1 MAEALHAWAD
11 VAHRH
16 YRGYHISRLEIED
29 EGWRLTV
36 SLRARSLNPARAMR
50 RSSMTEPAIPRTL
63 TRKKDGAEWP
73 TQGRWTYEDYLRLPD
88 DGNRYEVIR
97 GHLYVTAAPVY
108 VHQFAVLKLGRF
120 FDEHVYDP
128 GLGVV
133 LSAPFDVKLP
143 FGIASPV
150 QPDVVVFLSGN
161 EPRPGDK
168 NFVGVPDVVIE
179 VLSGRTR
186 RRDETLKLQAY
197 QEAGVP
203 EYWLVD
209 PDARTVRAYTLEKGK
224 GYTELCRGGEG
235 DRVHSAVLPGFELAV
250 ADLFPRQK

>member
-1 MAEALHAWAD
+1 
-11 VAHRH
+11 
-16 YRGYHISRLEIED
+16 
-29 EGWRLTV
+29 
-36 SLRARSLNPARAMR
+36 
-50 RSSMTEPAIPRTL
+50 MTEPAIPRIL
-63 TRKKDGAEWP
+63 PHREDGAKWP
-73 TQGRWTYEDYLRLPD
+73 IQGRWTYEDYLRLPD

-108 VHQFAVLKLGRF
+108 LHQFAVLKLGRF
-120 FDEHVYDP
+120 FDEFVYDRE
-128 GLGVV
+128 LGVV

-150 QPDVVVFLSGN
+150 QPDVLVFLSGN

-168 NFVGVPDVVIE
+168 NFEGVPDLVIE
-179 VLSGRTR
+179 VLSPATR
-186 RRDETLKLQAY
+186 RRDLRTKLEAY
-197 QEAGVP
+197 RDAGVA

-209 PDARTVRAYTLEKGK
+209 PDARTAVVYILEKGK

-235 DRVHSAVLPGFELAV
+235 ERVRSSVLPGFDLAV